1 MVFQTVE
8 MVVQIVKVPE
18 VVAVK
23 ALLQGNLE
31 KAPELY
37 MLAAVVVPVIV
48 IAVLAA
54 PEVAAVVAPQT
65 QAIQTEKIIPA
76 AAAAAVTAFQLILEK
91 AVLVSLSSASIRRRQ
106 HEIRTDRGRHRDQRH
121 CAERP

>member
-1 MVFQTVE
+1 M
-8 MVVQIVKVPE
+8 QIVKVPE

-23 ALLQGNLE
+23 APLQGRLE

-54 PEVAAVVAPQT
+54 PEVAAVVDAWT
-65 QAIQTEKIIPA
+65 QDILMAKKIQV
-76 AAAAAVTAFQLILEK
+76 AAAVAVTALQLISVV
-91 AVLVSLSSASIRRRQ
+91 AALVS
-106 HEIRTDRGRHRDQRH
+106 
-121 CAERP
+121 

>member
-1 MVFQTVE
+1 
-8 MVVQIVKVPE
+8 MVVQTVGMAVQIVTVQV

-23 ALLQGNLE
+23 APLQESLE
-31 KAPELY
+31 KALELY

-54 PEVAAVVAPQT
+54 PEVAAVVVQQM

-106 HEIRTDRGRHRDQRH
+106 HEIRTDRGRHRDQCH
-121 CAERP
+121 CAE

>member
-1 MVFQTVE
+1 MVVVQTAE
-8 MVVQIVKVPE
+8 MVVQIVTVPE

-23 ALLQGNLE
+23 APLQGSLE
-31 KAPELY
+31 KALELY
-37 MLAAVVVPVIV
+37 MLAAAVVPVIV

-54 PEVAAVVAPQT
+54 PEVAAVVVQQM
-65 QAIQTEKIIPA
+65 QAILTVQIITA
-76 AAAAAVTAFQLILEK
+76 VVAAAVTTFQLILEK

-121 CAERP
+121 CAE